1 MRGDAA
7 NDAVA
12 DAAAARAGAILR
24 LRGYALAAAAVPAA
38 VGAVLAAGRLTGHLG
53 ASGAPDAGG
62 WDAARWAVLAL
73 ALLTLGWAAAFAAAL
88 RRARPH
94 RTPNVPLTERDAP
107 ELYRLVRDL
116 AGRME
121 VPAPGAVAL
130 TPDCDS
136 WLEDE
141 TAPGG
146 REPASPTLVVG
157 SPFLWWMRVAELR
170 ALLAPVVAGAACAMD
185 PEISAA
191 RRFTHGLD
199 AVLAAHQGR
208 RGAWASIPARWLL
221 RRSRTHAAE
230 MERAVAA
237 WASERA
243 RQVDYGQRIVAQEQ
257 VGLAYAG
264 WDRLLTRVALPAW
277 RLGRVPNRLNAGV
290 VSALTELSRR
300 DRLAA
305 DGFETRLGERPACD
319 LLEEPGRIDEAASLL
334 AARLLYVGPPAP
346 TATQLVTAQPV
357 SVQSA
362 SVQPVSVQ
370 GPAPST
376 AADGGPSHGS
386 PTLDW
391 TDYPEQVVLG
401 QWRAQS
407 ATLLGALR
415 LPEEAEPVA
424 ALGAALR
431 ALGGHGGSGGR
442 PGAEALGAR
451 LDQQAQ
457 RSTAA
462 ASTAA
467 ASTGAASTG
476 AATVGAR
483 SGRDALGDGL
493 HALVCRAAVASGRAE
508 PGLDWLDG
516 PVLLVDGARRTDLGA
531 PVALA
536 AEHGDAQP
544 LRAWLEELGIRVD
557 PSDRPAR
564 LR

>member
-1 MRGDAA
+1 MRGDRAD
-7 NDAVA
+7 DAVA
-12 DAAAARAGAILR
+12 DAAGARAGAILR
-24 LRGYALAAAAVPAA
+24 LRGLALAAAAVPAA
-38 VGAVLAAGRLTGHLG
+38 VAAVLWAGRFTGHLG
-53 ASGAPDAGG
+53 ASGAPDAVAWG
-62 WDAARWAVLAL
+62 AARWAVTAL

-88 RRARPH
+88 RSARPH
-94 RTPNVPLTERDAP
+94 RTPNVPLAEQDAP

-121 VPAPGAVAL
+121 VPPPGAIAL

-141 TAPGG
+141 TSPAGS
-146 REPASPTLVVG
+146 EPAPPTLVVG

-170 ALLAPVVAGAACAMD
+170 ALLAPVAAGAACAMD

-199 AVLAAHQGR
+199 AVIAAHPGR
-208 RGAWASIPARWLL
+208 RGAWASIPARSLL
-221 RRSRTHAAE
+221 RRSRGHAAE

-277 RLGRVPNRLNAGV
+277 KLGRTPSRLNAGV

-305 DGFETRLGERPACD
+305 EGFETRLGERPACD
-319 LLEEPGRIDEAASLL
+319 LLEEPGRMDEAASRL
-334 AARLLYVGPPAP
+334 AARLFYAGPVVAPAP
-346 TATQLVTAQPV
+346 VGAD
-357 SVQSA
+357 
-362 SVQPVSVQ
+362 
-370 GPAPST
+370 
-376 AADGGPSHGS
+376 AA
-386 PTLDW
+386 LDW
-391 TDYPEQVVLG
+391 AAYPDEVVVG
-401 QWRAQS
+401 QWRHQS
-407 ATLLGALR
+407 AGLLAVLR
-415 LPEEAEPVA
+415 LSPEAAPLA

-431 ALGGHGGSGGR
+431 TLREPAARL
-442 PGAEALGAR
+442 GAETLAAR
-451 LDQQAQ
+451 LEAQ
-457 RSTAA
+457 RG
-462 ASTAA
+462 AS
-467 ASTGAASTG
+467 
-476 AATVGAR
+476 VAR

-493 HALVCRAAVASGRAE
+493 YALVCRAALASGRAE

-516 PVLLVDGARRTDLGA
+516 PVLLVDGVRRTDLGA
-531 PVALA
+531 PIALA
-536 AEHGDAQP
+536 VEHGDEEP
-544 LRAWLEELGIRVD
+544 LRAWLEELGIPVD
-557 PSDRPAR
+557 PIDRPAR

>member
-1 MRGDAA
+1 M
-7 NDAVA
+7 VA

-24 LRGYALAAAAVPAA
+24 LRGYALATAAVPAA
-38 VGAVLAAGRLTGHLG
+38 VAAVLAAGRVTGHLG
-53 ASGAPDAGG
+53 APGAPDVGA
-62 WDAARWAVLAL
+62 WDAARVAVTAV
-73 ALLTLGWAAAFAAAL
+73 ALLTVGWAVAFAAAL

-141 TAPGG
+141 TAPD
-146 REPASPTLVVG
+146 RPEPAPPTLVVG

-170 ALLAPVVAGAACAMD
+170 ALLAPVVAGAACALD

-208 RGAWASIPARWLL
+208 GGAWASIPARSLL

-243 RQVDYGQRIVAQEQ
+243 RQVDYGQRIAAQEQ

-277 RLGRVPNRLNAGV
+277 RLGRHPDRLNAGV

-305 DGFETRLGERPACD
+305 EGFETRLGERPACD
-319 LLEEPGRIDEAASLL
+319 LLEEPGRVDEAASLL
-334 AARLLYVGPPAP
+334 AARLFYA
-346 TATQLVTAQPV
+346 
-357 SVQSA
+357 
-362 SVQPVSVQ
+362 
-370 GPAPST
+370 GPAVPQDVPGGN
-376 AADGGPSHGS
+376 AA
-386 PTLDW
+386 LDW
-391 TDYPEQVVLG
+391 ADYPDQVVLA
-401 QWRAQS
+401 QWTHQS
-407 ATLLGALR
+407 AALLAALR
-415 LPEEAEPVA
+415 LPEDEAPVP

-431 ALGGHGGSGGR
+431 ALRKHGGRS
-442 PGAEALGAR
+442 GAEALAAR
-451 LDQQAQ
+451 LDAQARRGGAGRGAETGAGAEAGAAGQ
-457 RSTAA
+457 RAGADPGTPAA
-462 ASTAA
+462 AVT
-467 ASTGAASTG
+467 
-476 AATVGAR
+476 GAR

-493 HALVCRAAVASGRAE
+493 YALVCRAAVAAGRAE

-531 PVALA
+531 PIALA
-536 AEHGDAQP
+536 AEHGDEQP
-544 LRAWLEELGIRVD
+544 LSAWLDELGIRVD
-557 PSDRPAR
+557 PADQPSDRPTDRPADHPAR